1 MWIRPGPLTR
11 TVVLY
16 CFRYM
21 QAGRK
26 YFNSEIPFF
35 TIFLGCYANV
45 NVFSREI
52 NETPHVS
59 QFWKWTDTEQG
70 CFKGRIGMEAP
81 GTSKLSC
88 KGLFFFSPYYRSAVE
103 TIFYGFFCY
112 LSIMLLFT
120 RPQKMNGLVVRR
132 SRSLYCSVCFGTR
145 VSLSMA
151 YEYPGSHMI

>member
-1 MWIRPGPLTR
+1 MKPPTYLSSENEQIRNR
-11 TVVLY
+11 VVSRVELGW
-16 CFRYM
+16 RL
-21 QAGRK
+21 RVLV
-26 YFNSEIPFF
+26 N
-35 TIFLGCYANV
+35 FLA
-45 NVFSREI
+45 
-52 NETPHVS
+52 
-59 QFWKWTDTEQG
+59 
-70 CFKGRIGMEAP
+70 KG
-81 GTSKLSC
+81 S
-88 KGLFFFSPYYRSAVE
+88 FFFSPYYRSAVE